1 MRRETFSGSI
11 QHVHVVDG
19 IQTLQKSEFRHLTWS
34 GISIRRAS
42 LHHTRFN
49 FSDSFWMYQKEKK
62 GEVVAIIFPKK
73 KKKKE
78 ELWHR
83 TAVFAVDAAN
93 SISASN
99 AKKSFRTGDAVKSW
113 FTGDLPFVS
122 IFFIVIF
129 HIFYTKLTFTGKG
142 TAECRVW
149 APDSLN
155 RTWWQVGTW
164 VMNAEN
170 CSRLA

>member
-1 MRRETFSGSI
+1 
-11 QHVHVVDG
+11 
-19 IQTLQKSEFRHLTWS
+19 
-34 GISIRRAS
+34 
-42 LHHTRFN
+42 
-49 FSDSFWMYQKEKK
+49 MYQKEKK

-73 KKKKE
+73 TKKKKE
-78 ELWHR
+78 LWRR

-99 AKKSFRTGDAVKSW
+99 AEKSFRTGDAVKSC
-113 FTGDLPFVS
+113 FTGDLLFVS

-155 RTWWQVGTW
+155 RT
-164 VMNAEN
+164 
-170 CSRLA
+170 